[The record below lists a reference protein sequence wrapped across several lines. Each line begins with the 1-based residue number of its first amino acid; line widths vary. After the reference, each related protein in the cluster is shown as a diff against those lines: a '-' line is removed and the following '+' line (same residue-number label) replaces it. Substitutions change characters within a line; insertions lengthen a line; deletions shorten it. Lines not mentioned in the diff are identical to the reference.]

1 MRQLQPVIWSKGTFL
16 SPQHLQAQER
26 FVEDTVRFYLDSLSS
41 KSWGFLSLQF
51 DAKALT
57 EGSLVVTEAVGVFP
71 DALPVDIPA
80 SDPAPPSRRL
90 EDCFRDGRQSCLFYL
105 AIPEYLQGGMN
116 VSLQRGRVS
125 TRYLAHL
132 QMMRDE
138 NSGSTEKAVQVAR
151 KNLQLLAEGENLEG
165 SVLLPCARVIKTETG
180 MFQFDQTYI
189 PSLVDCHGSNS
200 LTGILRGM
208 VEVLVTRSSQLSGGR
223 RQKNQSLADFTA
235 SDVANFWLLYAINT
249 HLPGLRHYLEAGTVQ
264 PEILF
269 RDLSDF
275 AGALTSFSNEIDPRD
290 LPAYNHEDLG
300 ACFGELDRLIRLMLD
315 TVVPTN
321 FVALPLKFIRDTIY
335 ASSIDKD
342 SYFEGSRFYLA
353 VSADVRDADLIDRVP
368 RLLKAGSAGNVE
380 ALVRHALPGLRLR
393 YAETP
398 PRAIPVKLRHHYF
411 TIEQEGTEWE
421 SVKRARNFAVHA
433 PSELLNPTMELII
446 LLPAAREV

>member
-26 FVEDTVRFYLDSLSS
+26 FVEDTVRFYLDSLAS

-57 EGSLVVTEAVGVFP
+57 EGNLAVMQASGVFP

-80 SDPAPPSRRL
+80 SDAPPPSRRL
-90 EDCFRDGRQSCLFYL
+90 EECFRDGRQTCMFYL
-105 AIPEYLQGGMN
+105 SIPEYLPGGMN

-138 NSGSTEKAVQVAR
+138 NSGSGEKPVQVAR

-180 MFQFDQTYI
+180 MYQLDPAYI
-189 PSLVDCHGSNS
+189 PSLVDSHGSNA

-208 VEVLVTRSSQLSGGR
+208 VELLVTRSSQLAGGR

-264 PEILF
+264 PEVLF

-300 ACFGELDRLIRLMLD
+300 ACFGELDRMIRLMLE
-315 TVVPTN
+315 TVVPNN
-321 FVALPLKFIRDTIY
+321 FVALPLKLMRDTIY
-335 ASSIDKD
+335 ATSIDKD
-342 SYFEGSRFYLA
+342 SYFDGTRFYLA

-368 RLLKAGSAGNVE
+368 RLLKAGSAGHVE
-380 ALVRHALPGLRLR
+380 ALVRQALPGLRLR

-411 TIEQEGTEWE
+411 ILEQEGTEWE
-421 SVKRARNFAVHA
+421 AIQRARNFAVHA
-433 PSELLNPTMELII
+433 PSELLNPAMELII
-446 LLPAAREV
+446 LLPAAREG